1 MTSRSDSPTAEPI
14 AWIGFPADQ
23 PKPKYDIVYS
33 AATRLPGYKYVQIWA
48 PQDHPQAVK
57 DRKGESVQ

>member
-1 MTSRSDSPTAEPI
+1 MTNPTKEPV
-14 AWIGFPADQ
+14 AYIGFPADEPA
-23 PKPKYDIVYS
+23 PKFDLIYPGS
-33 AATRLPGYKYVQIWA
+33 TQLPGYKYRPIYA